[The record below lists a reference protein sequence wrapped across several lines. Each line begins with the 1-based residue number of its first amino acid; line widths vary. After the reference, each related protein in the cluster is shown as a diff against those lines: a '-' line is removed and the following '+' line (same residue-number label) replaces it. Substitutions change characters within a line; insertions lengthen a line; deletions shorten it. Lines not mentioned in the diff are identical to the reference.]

1 MKLIAHRG
9 LINGPDKN
17 FENSPNQINTALSLG
32 YDCEIDIWK
41 CDDKLFLGHDLP
53 QYEID
58 LQFLSNENFWIHAK
72 NLEALHFLL
81 STNLNY
87 FWHQTD
93 DFTLT
98 SRGFIWAYP
107 GKELTEK
114 SIMVMPELIS
124 SDFQMYANS
133 INFYGICSDYVGIIK

>member
-9 LINGPDKN
+9 LISGPDKS
-17 FENSPNQINTALSLG
+17 FENSPNQINIALSLG
-32 YDCEIDIWK
+32 YECEIDIRK
-41 CDDKLFLGHDLP
+41 CNDKLFLGHDLP

-58 LQFLSNENFWIHAK
+58 LEFLSNEKFWIHAK

-98 SRGFIWAYP
+98 SHGFIWAYP

-133 INFYGICSDYVGIIK
+133 INCYGICSDYVGVFK